1 LNSSFNLG
9 FADDNGQIIGT
20 FNLLTFSGY
29 ITSGFIVIDEVCFYN
44 SSVCKIVRVFL
55 VDTVLADQWFYG
67 INGGF
72 GIVGVGPGSPF
83 VR

>member
-1 LNSSFNLG
+1 M
-9 FADDNGQIIGT
+9 
-20 FNLLTFSGY
+20 
-29 ITSGFIVIDEVCFYN
+29 IDEVCFYN
-44 SSVCKIVRVFL
+44 STVCKIVRVYV
-55 VDTVLADQWFYG
+55 VDTVVADQWFYG